1 MNMSDICL
9 NCGRG
14 LIKKDTLGYW
24 MICPKCDKELVGKS
38 TPSPRRLYSQ
48 TAAPPTV
55 SIKPT
60 PPTTVK
66 ISVTKPAPPVKK
78 IIPYL
83 EEIGEYRKASPTK
96 SQREIITKIE
106 DCIKNN
112 KTRIII
118 CAPTGCGKSWI
129 ATTLLSAYG
138 GVVLTSTNDLQD
150 QYCGTEQGL
159 DDEKKPGDFDF
170 MNAVRGKSRYPCELS
185 QNTITCDEAYCP
197 GCEFKPKSGQIL
209 VQRIKQ
215 SDGSVSKLKEKIDVH
230 EGLCE
235 YYKADEIGKKSDFS
249 VYNYAAYI
257 ARMKAEQFKTGE
269 SESEDDFLDN
279 SKLLPDKAVLICD
292 EAHDYD
298 NVVTKLLTVEID
310 GDLNKRITGKS
321 LPIFSDKDTDE
332 EKIEKTREFIEEIV
346 TKFEQTIDER
356 KACAEHARTLK
367 SKKHIEMHEDLKCKI
382 HSFEYDKKCDSCKP
396 MKEFMDGKCLQ
407 CKEHEKIIDGCT
419 RNHSTVLKDVSRYTI
434 YIQNLKFI
442 LPGLERFPH
451 NYLITDEEPNK
462 FSVTPWKTT
471 WFTEK
476 ILEKFQLCIFM
487 SATINRTILSKETG
501 ISEDTFEFIDQPS
514 EIPEKNREIKFLNSY
529 SYNKNPDWNVRID
542 KIKEIFDKH
551 SGQRGLILC
560 TQYEQME
567 KIKEIMKERYFD
579 DFIRLTFDEEGRKLK
594 DTISENN
601 GKPNGVIIS
610 AKAGT
615 GIDLKGDLSRFQ
627 IIIKAPYLRELVN
640 ENDKR
645 AVKIKK
651 FDNERFFMKSLFRL
665 VQFAGRSVRGV
676 TDYAETYVLDSR
688 TKYMV
693 QTYGKKRS
701 YVPDWFYNACRFNAR
716 LD

>member
-1 MNMSDICL
+1 MDMSDICQE
-9 NCGRG
+9 CGSE

-24 MICPKCDKELVGKS
+24 KICPKCDKELVGKP
-38 TPSPRRLYSQ
+38 TPSPRRLTPQPS
-48 TAAPPTV
+48 TPPTV

-66 ISVTKPAPPVKK
+66 ISVTKPAPLYKK

-83 EEIGEYRKASPTK
+83 EQIGKYRNASPNK

-118 CAPTGCGKSWI
+118 SAPTGCGKSWI

-170 MNAVRGKSRYPCELS
+170 MNSIRGKKRYPCELS

-197 GCEFKPKSGQIL
+197 GCEFKVEHDDIQVKRINGELKESIIPKS
-209 VQRIKQ
+209 
-215 SDGSVSKLKEKIDVH
+215 EKP
-230 EGLCE
+230 LCQ

-249 VYNYAAYI
+249 VYSYASYI
-257 ARMKAEQFKTGE
+257 ARMKTEQFKIDE
-269 SESEDDFLDN
+269 ED
-279 SKLLPDKAVLICD
+279 KLPDKAVLICD

-298 NVVTKLLTVEID
+298 RVVSDLLTVEID

-356 KACAEHARTLK
+356 KACAGHARTLK

-382 HSFEYDKKCDSCKP
+382 HSFKYDKKCDSCKP
-396 MKEFMDGKCLQ
+396 MKKFMDGKCLE

-419 RNHSTVLKDVSRYTI
+419 RDHSTVLKDVGRYTL
-434 YIQNLKFI
+434 YFQNLKFI
-442 LPGLERFPH
+442 LPGLIAFPH
-451 NYLITDEEPNK
+451 NYLITNEKSNK

-501 ISEDTFEFIDQPS
+501 ISENTFEFIDQPS

-529 SYNKNPDWNVRID
+529 SYKDETNWNIMMN

-551 SGQRGLILC
+551 SEQRGLILC
-560 TQYEQME
+560 TQYEQKQQILE
-567 KIKEIMKERYFD
+567 KFEKMFSD
-579 DFIRLTFDEEGRKLK
+579 DYKRLTDDSQGRKLK

-627 IIIKAPYLRELVN
+627 IIIKAPYLSELQDK
-640 ENDKR
+640 NDKR
-645 AVKIKK
+645 AVKIQK
-651 FDNERFFMKSLFRL
+651 FDGERFFMKSLFRL
-665 VQFAGRSVRGV
+665 IQFAGRSVRGI

-693 QTYGKKRS
+693 QTYGRKRS